1 MTGGIF
7 YIVNYVWPLWDKDRQ
22 ALHDKMV
29 ETLVVEAA
37 PPATSSRPSARRAL
51 TTRSK
56 TTPFAAP
63 REGHPLINGS
73 ARPRPQAVAR
83 MGARRAPMTTES
95 SNIRHGYALATWLQR
110 LIAHLIDRLIVGAI
124 VLVGLFGLAVGVAS
138 RVADED
144 ASPKSDWVPFVAQI
158 IARALEGDWGWGLVA
173 AAALRVPHLRRM
185 VPLRAQRRANA
196 GKQIVGVRVIRANG
210 EPSGW
215 GLAFLREVIIEWI
228 VVGFLSAMTGGIFY
242 VLNYVWPLW
251 DKDRQALHDKMVETL
266 VVEAAPPATPPAS
279 ARRAL
284 TTRSKTTPFASAAS
298 ATSVPTP

>member
-1 MTGGIF
+1 
-7 YIVNYVWPLWDKDRQ
+7 
-22 ALHDKMV
+22 
-29 ETLVVEAA
+29 
-37 PPATSSRPSARRAL
+37 
-51 TTRSK
+51 
-56 TTPFAAP
+56 
-63 REGHPLINGS
+63 
-73 ARPRPQAVAR
+73 
-83 MGARRAPMTTES
+83 MTTES

-144 ASPKSDWVPFVAQI
+144 ASPKSDWVPFVARF
-158 IARALEGDWGWGLVA
+158 IARALEGDWGWGLAA
-173 AAALRVPHLRRM
+173 AAALAFLIYAAWFLSALSGGQTP
-185 VPLRAQRRANA
+185 

-266 VVEAAPPATPPAS
+266 VVEAAPPATPPGPAPA
-279 ARRAL
+279 AR
-284 TTRSKTTPFASAAS
+284 
-298 ATSVPTP
+298 